1 MPGYK
6 VELFH
11 CLNTG
16 SVWHRNTGMKRKLV
30 FGSFYTRQ
38 SCLFGI
44 TSFQNNRNPI
54 QILPSPWHP
63 FILILAMWQRLL
75 NGSETLMSAGLY
87 PLQAGSGVRVPSI
100 SKHLFC
106 SPNSLCCLFT
116 DYLMVDKA
124 IDIRATRNRKYCR
137 VQTKL
142 FIAIAPSASVHTV
155 TGKSIIVLN
164 FSFQCLHLLDQG
176 QNQVPSLTAN
186 LRRPLNR
193 AQSTEPSSRG

>member
-16 SVWHRNTGMKRKLV
+16 SVWHGNTGMKRKLV
-30 FGSFYTRQ
+30 FGRFYTRQ
-38 SCLFGI
+38 LCLFGI

-54 QILPSPWHP
+54 KILPSPWHP

-75 NGSETLMSAGLY
+75 NGSETLVSAGLY
-87 PLQAGSGVRVPSI
+87 SLQADSGVRVPSI
-100 SKHLFC
+100 GKNC
-106 SPNSLCCLFT
+106 SPNSLRCLFT
-116 DYLMVDKA
+116 DYLIVDNA
-124 IDIRATRNRKYCR
+124 IDIRATRNRKYSR
-137 VQTKL
+137 VKTKL
-142 FIAIAPSASVHTV
+142 FIAIAPSSPQTSASVHTV

-186 LRRPLNR
+186 LRRPLN
-193 AQSTEPSSRG
+193 

>member
-1 MPGYK
+1 MVMKSLKYETFARFVRIVLPPFDKRMKVGEEMPSYK

-16 SVWHRNTGMKRKLV
+16 SVWHGNTGMKRKLV

-38 SCLFGI
+38 LCLFGI

-87 PLQAGSGVRVPSI
+87 PLQAGGGVRVPSI

-106 SPNSLCCLFT
+106 SPSSLCCLFT
-116 DYLMVDKA
+116 DYLIVDKA
-124 IDIRATRNRKYCR
+124 IDIRATRNRKYSR

-142 FIAIAPSASVHTV
+142 FIAIAPSSPQTSASMQTV
-155 TGKSIIVLN
+155 TEK
-164 FSFQCLHLLDQG
+164 
-176 QNQVPSLTAN
+176 T
-186 LRRPLNR
+186 
-193 AQSTEPSSRG
+193 